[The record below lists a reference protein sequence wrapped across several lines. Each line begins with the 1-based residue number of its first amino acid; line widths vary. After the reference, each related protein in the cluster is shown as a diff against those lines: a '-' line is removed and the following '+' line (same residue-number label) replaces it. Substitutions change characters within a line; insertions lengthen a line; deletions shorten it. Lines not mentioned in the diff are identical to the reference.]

1 MELFTLGEGAYT
13 EQDIREAAR
22 AFTGWSIDPATG
34 EYKFRPFFHDRG
46 TKTVL
51 GRSGNLDGDAVLDLL
66 LERRKTA
73 EHVVTKLW
81 REFVSPEPDRAEV
94 ARIAGQFQQA
104 NYEIKPVLRALMLSP
119 AFWAP
124 ENRGAL
130 VKSPVDLVV
139 GTLKQFDFEYGEPLP
154 FAIVSAQ
161 LGQNLFAPPNVKGW
175 PGGEAWINSS
185 TLLGRKQLVERLFRA
200 EEMPRMAMAAMHEP
214 VDTAGRAAKAELR
227 AGKGLGR
234 LGPEGR
240 QRFVRAMADIRFDA
254 DRWLGDFGAH
264 ASREDVERVVLARPP
279 VNPIADGL
287 PARELARELALDP
300 TYQLK

>member
-34 EYKFRPFFHDRG
+34 DFKFRRFAHDTG

-51 GRSGNLDGDAVLDLL
+51 GRTGNFDGDAVLDLL
-66 LERRKTA
+66 LARRETA

-81 REFVSPEPDRAEV
+81 REFVSPEPDRIEV
-94 ARIAGQFQQA
+94 ARIAGQFQSA
-104 NYEIKPVLRALMLSP
+104 NYEIKPVLRALLLSP
-119 AFWAP
+119 AFWAQ

-139 GTLKQFDFEYGEPLP
+139 GTLKQFDFTYGEPLP

-161 LGQNLFAPPNVKGW
+161 LGQNLFSPPNVKGW

-185 TLLGRKQLVERLFRA
+185 TLLARKQLVERLFRA
-200 EEMPRMAMAAMHEP
+200 EEMPRIAMAAMNGG
-214 VDTAGRAAKAELR
+214 DGRAAKAELR
-227 AGKGLGR
+227 GAKGLGR

-240 QRFVRAMADIRFDA
+240 QRFVRAMVDIRFDA
-254 DRWLGDFGAH
+254 DRWLADFGAH
-264 ASREDVERVVLARPP
+264 PPREDVERVVLARAP
-279 VNPIADGL
+279 VNPVGESL
-287 PARELARELALDP
+287 SARELARELALDP
-300 TYQLK
+300 VYQLK